1 MPTDNEI
8 ELRKLKS
15 EKTKTIWT
23 AAAVIV
29 SVLSAAGTI
38 AYNVYSLRQTAE
50 DQLMTKVVEITFNAE
65 SPDAA
70 ASKAAGIAYLYGD
83 HLPQDIRAK
92 LVDREAVI
100 QTLTSNLGKGP
111 APETRK
117 EVLRMVLAA
126 KPDQEGRILKTWKR
140 MFSGDKEW
148 IDAFA
153 KAKD

>member
-8 ELRKLKS
+8 ELKKLEA
-15 EKTKTIWT
+15 EKTKTVWT

-29 SVLSAAGTI
+29 SVLSATGTI
-38 AYNVYSLRQTAE
+38 GYNVWSLRRTAE
-50 DQLMTKVVEITFNAE
+50 DQLMAKVVEITFNTE

-83 HLPQDIRAK
+83 HLPADIRSK
-92 LVDREAVI
+92 LVDRAAVI

-111 APETRK
+111 APEARR
-117 EVLRMVLAA
+117 EVLRLVLAA
-126 KPDQEGRILKTWKR
+126 KPDQETRILKTWKR
-140 MFSGDKEW
+140 MYSGDKEW

-153 KAKD
+153 NGKE